1 MDTWQNHQKIRW
13 LLSFKGV
20 NVIVRSN
27 AMLVHVT
34 KVFFKVSLWWP
45 QGNFKRPLGGIWETV
60 LHWYDLRSLYFERPL
75 EEFERPFWSH
85 TLKKTLPLTICRLRY
100 VTVCRTIRIVPAL
113 EGAHRRFAE
122 DAGIAVLQAAWE
134 AEGDWREL
142 SICMPNQ

>member
-1 MDTWQNHQKIRW
+1 MPSQVIVLLSEFKKIMEWFRNLGFTFYKKYSHKRHRQMDTWQNHQKIRW

-60 LHWYDLRSLYFERPL
+60 LHWYDLRSLYFERP
-75 EEFERPFWSH
+75 FWS
-85 TLKKTLPLTICRLRY
+85 LKIP
-100 VTVCRTIRIVPAL
+100 
-113 EGAHRRFAE
+113 
-122 DAGIAVLQAAWE
+122 
-134 AEGDWREL
+134 
-142 SICMPNQ
+142 